1 METKVSFRK
10 HLGKG
15 RILRAARLAE
25 LGGFGFIRGKWVDWT
40 FFFFFNGNFDVC
52 QRVGCHCELLLTITD
67 FKYGIM
73 QTIGFI
79 VWLWLIS

>member
-52 QRVGCHCELLLTITD
+52 QRFGCHCELLLTLMVLNMVLC
-67 FKYGIM
+67 KLLGLLCGYG
-73 QTIGFI
+73 
-79 VWLWLIS
+79 